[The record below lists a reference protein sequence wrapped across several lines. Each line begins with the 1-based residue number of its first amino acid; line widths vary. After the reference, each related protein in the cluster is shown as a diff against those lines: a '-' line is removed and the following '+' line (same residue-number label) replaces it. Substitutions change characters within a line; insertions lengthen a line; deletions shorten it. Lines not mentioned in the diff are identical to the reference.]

1 MTQHR
6 MHGAQPDDAEEV
18 AGLDLFSTAEEAE
31 TPARGRKKA
40 ALIFLAA
47 AVVVIVLVVVV
58 IVNLVKGSGNPA
70 DNASKSVATQ
80 VRHAKDA
87 KTLSDEAG
95 DGTFSVTYSAKVNAF
110 AVNLKDVAAA
120 PKDEEYQI
128 SVTHTDSAQSFE
140 RVGLLGRKPS
150 GWAGYRGVK
159 SVASVHV
166 TIVAQGG
173 EDAPEQADLAEIKLK
188 K

>member
-6 MHGAQPDDAEEV
+6 RHGQEPDDAEEV

-31 TPARGRKKA
+31 APARARKKSGW
-40 ALIFLAA
+40 IFLGA
-47 AVVVIVLVVVV
+47 AVVVVVLVIIV
-58 IVNLVKGSGNPA
+58 IVNLTKGGGNPA
-70 DNASKSVATQ
+70 DTASRSVASQ
-80 VRHAKDA
+80 VRHASDA
-87 KTLSDEAG
+87 KTLTKDAG
-95 DGTFSVTYSAKVNAF
+95 EGTFSVTYSTKINAF
-110 AVNLKDVAAA
+110 AVDLKDVAAA
-120 PKDEEYQI
+120 PKGQEYQI
-128 SVTHTDSAQSFE
+128 SVTHSDASESFE

-166 TIVAQGG
+166 TVVAEGG
-173 EDAPEQADLAEIKLK
+173 EDAPEQDDLAEIVLK